1 MLCGDAGCCRCTLH
15 SAPCSA
21 ATAVF
26 AEDDNRDNTEMEIVA
41 STGTSIYTLCA
52 GRPVQRT
59 RSTYQ
64 IVRAHEGQRKGA
76 NKKLNICGTK
86 YHTRCLG
93 GGHLSQLS
101 AVSGVCIPRNMQPM
115 WEKDF
120 LTTDPNTP
128 NLLNKQ
134 FK

>member
-1 MLCGDAGCCRCTLH
+1 MLVAADALCTLR
-15 SAPCSA
+15 PA
-21 ATAVF
+21 ALPLQCLQKMTI
-26 AEDDNRDNTEMEIVA
+26 EI
-41 STGTSIYTLCA
+41 TRRWRLW
-52 GRPVQRT
+52 PVQAQVFILCVLAVPYNGHAVLT
-59 RSTYQ
+59 GAQ